1 MTIQEFSDFFDA
13 CKGQDLKG
21 IRLNAKRLDK
31 DGIESVA
38 KAFAC
43 TATPESVSKAV
54 LAYLIENPIVLR
66 RGTKVFAIDGYPY
79 FVTTDT
85 PIPSDAEQ
93 AKQTQVPCTSI
104 IAYGD
109 KMEEQEYKVMLTFG
123 ELTC

>member
-1 MTIQEFSDFFDA
+1 MTIQEFTDFFDA
-13 CKGQDLKG
+13 CKGKDLAG
-21 IRLNAKRLDK
+21 IRLNAKRLNR

-43 TATPESVSKAV
+43 KATPESVSKAI
-54 LAYLIENPIVLR
+54 LAYFLANPFVLR

-85 PIPSDAEQ
+85 PIPADTEQ
-93 AKQTQVPCTSI
+93 AKTTQIPCTSI

-109 KMEEQEYKVMLTFG
+109 TKEEQEYKVLLNFG